1 MSGKK
6 VKDTPKPGHSM
17 DNKEKKEKLPY
28 ALITDSQQL
37 IRPISLQLWTILFK
51 INIF

>member
-6 VKDTPKPGHSM
+6 VKDASKPGHLA
-17 DNKEKKEKLPY
+17 DNKGKKEKLPY

-37 IRPISLQLWTILFK
+37 IRPIRLHF
-51 INIF
+51 